1 MITTATQLEGA
12 LEHLATLQRMQEAMR
27 VHLQQTDPS
36 FFPTVAEGYSR
47 RIEDLQEEIFE
58 YLRERPA
65 ESALSVRLAGPSMQT
80 GIIRAALVGN
90 LISGLQSALY
100 QVGRLAGSESEDEG
114 EVQKVEGIRSVLGL
128 NLVATAP
135 GSFILAMDLPGR
147 YQPTLFEQYDL
158 ASSTLEK
165 LINHVNELRES
176 AEDYT
181 GDRPTLRG
189 LQKVA
194 DIVKREVETIEV
206 VYRDERR
213 HAETVFDPF
222 VKERIEYLLGAPKE
236 GERTVRGTLIE
247 INIENN
253 TCKIHPENEAPI
265 NCDYEEHLED
275 DLIAGLKRKIE
286 MAGQF
291 RELDRPAGSI
301 RITKIER
308 FRVLVSE
315 DTDID

>member
-1 MITTATQLEGA
+1 MITNATQLQGA

-27 VHLQQTDPS
+27 VHLQETDPS
-36 FFPTVAEGYSR
+36 FSPTVSEGYTR
-47 RIEDLQEEIFE
+47 RIESLQEEIIE

-65 ESALSVRLAGPSMQT
+65 ESALSVRLSGPSMQP
-80 GIIRAALVGN
+80 GIIRATVIGN
-90 LISGLQSALY
+90 LISGLQAALY
-100 QVGRLAGSESEDEG
+100 QVGRLTGSEDSEEG
-114 EVQKVEGIRSVLGL
+114 QARKIEGIRSVLGL

-147 YQPTLFEQYDL
+147 YQTAFFEQYDI
-158 ASSTLEK
+158 ASSTLER
-165 LINHVNELRES
+165 LVGHVNELRES
-176 AEDYT
+176 PDYYS

-194 DIVKREVETIEV
+194 DLVKGDIETIEI

-213 HAETVFDPF
+213 HAETVFDPS
-222 VKERIEYLLGAPKE
+222 VKQRIEYLLGAPKE
-236 GERTVRGTLIE
+236 GERTIRGRLIE
-247 INIENN
+247 INVENH
-253 TCKIHPENEAPI
+253 TCKVHPEGEAAV
-265 NCDYEEHLED
+265 NCDYAESLED

-291 RELDRPAGSI
+291 RESTGSGII

-308 FRVLVSE
+308 FRVLDTE
-315 DTDID
+315 DTDLD